1 MSRRG
6 SILQDY
12 GNINHN
18 QTMEAQHAA
27 ANYYQ
32 RDKEQSN
39 EFAYRDKKEK
49 QREQGD
55 ATDFIGKLKVD
66 HVGDNTVDL
75 YNDAEI
81 AKLQNE
87 LIGMQNKG
95 ASVQDIKI
103 TAMQKL
109 PKIAQGYTI
118 AKNGYDKITNGLKD
132 LTKDYPSGNMEAARS
147 TAAKDFLKDIF
158 EYDDKGNVLGYKD
171 PSIIPQNKDYVAS
184 LTDEDKLEQ
193 WYQPSGGLVK
203 NIQGLPMTKIGESKK
218 VRDKRGKEFDN
229 AWEGQGSVFSQL
241 KTDPE
246 TGATIGQEIK
256 FEKEPIGKNSDGTIQ
271 YANVMPKDEFALMT
285 QTPTAKADFTIQ
297 FNKHLKDMGVDG
309 KTLDPR
315 AKDILQRQ
323 YAKDWLDQ
331 TNLDG
336 SSFITKQV
344 EKQPLP
350 PRISVKV
357 NTGGSETPVIN
368 VFKTIKEKLADHTEE
383 KTKAVQI
390 GGKMVKGVLQ
400 TNLLDDNEQSVVLD
414 KANKASPE
422 FKLGIDD
429 VYIKEFKDGIWI
441 MRVEDNVPL
450 TKLTETGTNVSANQP
465 LGMASKKEA
474 VNKAQGKTFE
484 VIDPTTG
491 KVVMSGV
498 DKAAADKAKSKGYKI
513 K

>member
-6 SILQDY
+6 AILQDY
-12 GNINHN
+12 GNINHAFN
-18 QTMEAQHAA
+18 TDAMRDAAQ
-27 ANYYQ
+27 YYQ
-32 RDKEQSN
+32 RDKEQAN
-39 EFAYRDKKEK
+39 EMAYRNQKHK
-49 QREQGD
+49 QAEQGD
-55 ATDFIGKLKVD
+55 ATDFIGKLKID

-81 AKLQNE
+81 SKLQNE
-87 LIGMQNKG
+87 LIDMQNKG

-147 TAAKDFLKDIF
+147 TAAKDFLNDIF
-158 EYDDKGNVLGYKD
+158 ERDESGNVKGYKD

-184 LTDEDKLEQ
+184 LLDEDKLEQ

-229 AWEGQGSVFSQL
+229 AWEGQGSVFSRL

-256 FEKEPIGKNSDGTIQ
+256 FEQEPIGKNADGSIQ
-271 YANVMPKDEFALMT
+271 YANVLPKDEFDIML
-285 QTPTAKADFTIQ
+285 QTPTAKADFKIQ
-297 FNKHLKDMGVDG
+297 FNNHLKEIGVNP

-323 YAKDWLDQ
+323 YAKDWLEQ

-350 PRISVKV
+350 PRVSVRV
-357 NTGGSETPVIN
+357 NTGKGDETEITDIFKELEDKNEQLYKEYGRNTILIMNQLSPRAQQRILKFANELTGEELTQESIYVKKNDKGEYDIYESETGKIIAPMDFTDVNIG
-368 VFKTIKEKLADHTEE
+368 VQPGVKEKRKVVEL
-383 KTKAVQI
+383 
-390 GGKMVKGVLQ
+390 GK
-400 TNLLDDNEQSVVLD
+400 N
-414 KANKASPE
+414 
-422 FKLGIDD
+422 
-429 VYIKEFKDGIWI
+429 IK
-441 MRVEDNVPL
+441 
-450 TKLTETGTNVSANQP
+450 S
-465 LGMASKKEA
+465 
-474 VNKAQGKTFE
+474 KTFD
-484 VIDPTTG
+484 VIDPNTG
-491 KVVMSGV
+491 KVVMKGV
-498 DKAAADKAKSKGYKI
+498 DQSASDKAKSKGYKTQ
-513 K
+513 